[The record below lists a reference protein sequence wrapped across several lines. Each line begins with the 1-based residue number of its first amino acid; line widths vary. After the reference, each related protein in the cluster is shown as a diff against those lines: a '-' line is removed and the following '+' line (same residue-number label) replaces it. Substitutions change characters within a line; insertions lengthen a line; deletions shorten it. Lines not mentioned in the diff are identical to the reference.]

1 MTASSVLV
9 LYSLVVFIFTA
20 DATLVSKCKF
30 GTDHS
35 PELVEI
41 PGCDS
46 EPCAF
51 YLNEHNAMTMKFRSP
66 RYLENF
72 RPMALAIA
80 LGVNVTY
87 PLGQD
92 DGCVGVTNTPCPLAE
107 NEYIEYTYSMYI
119 LPIFPKISFTIEFS
133 LIDKDQDD
141 EQVECFR
148 LDVELKDR

>member
-51 YLNEHNAMTMKFRSP
+51 YLNEHNAMTMKFRS
-66 RYLENF
+66 R
-72 RPMALAIA
+72 
-80 LGVNVTY
+80 
-87 PLGQD
+87 QD